1 MVTQRSEPESNKRE
15 AYIAPGDID
24 EIARQVDEQGSRMLW
39 YLWGHRHA
47 NLDELKKISGETSHM
62 KVLTRIRD
70 VINPAAR
77 HLLGKPIMVFERSAI
92 DYYTGEHILY
102 SWWLNEEATSGH
114 VKLATQ
120 EFG

>member
-1 MVTQRSEPESNKRE
+1 MVTQRFGPELNKRE
-15 AYIAPGDID
+15 AYIKPSDLD
-24 EIARQVDEQGSRMLW
+24 EIARQVDEQSSRMLW

-47 NLDELKKISGETSHM
+47 KLDELKEISGETSHM

-70 VINPAAR
+70 MINPAAR

-102 SWWLNEEATSGH
+102 SWWLNEEATGGLH
-114 VKLATQ
+114 
-120 EFG
+120 

>member
-1 MVTQRSEPESNKRE
+1 MVRQRFEPELNKRE
-15 AYIAPGDID
+15 AYIKPWDID
-24 EIARQVDEQGSRMLW
+24 EIARQVDEQSSRMLW

-47 NLDELKKISGETSHM
+47 KLDELKVISGETSHM
-62 KVLTRIRD
+62 KVLTRIKE

-77 HLLGKPIMVFERSAI
+77 HLLGKPIMVFERSAL